1 MAGDARIERD
11 GATLRLAGA
20 LQRDAVAGLHAQA
33 AARLAGVERV
43 DLSAVTVLD
52 SAGLALVSALVAGID
67 PPPVL
72 VPPPAAA
79 GLDELRAAYRLDD
92 ALAFA

>member
-11 GATLRLAGA
+11 GTVLRVSGA
-20 LQRDAVAGLHAQA
+20 LERDAVARLHAQA
-33 AARLAGVERV
+33 APLRVGLSCV
-43 DLSAVTVLD
+43 DLSGVTAID
-52 SAGLALVSALVAGID
+52 SAGLALVSALLAGSE
-67 PPPVL
+67 PAPAL
-72 VPPPAAA
+72 VPPAAAA